1 MRYLIVLLLSWFTC
15 YSAAAQNQAKGNS
28 AVKDEKTYVLVANKI
43 NTDFN
48 YKLLDDF
55 EQSFSALI
63 KENNSRELVFNPING
78 KYHYYKFV
86 ATYKAR
92 GILPDSDPAKPEQ
105 TFHNILIIKTDD
117 QQKIVDGYHFVL
129 EWGEKPLSY
138 PLFRI
143 KSTGGPLQEGLSL
156 KQLNLKRV
164 TDNTDFDSDGKIKLS
179 SW

>member
-1 MRYLIVLLLSWFTC
+1 MRYLIVLLLGWFTC
-15 YSAAAQNQAKGNS
+15 YSVAAQNQAKGNS
-28 AVKDEKTYVLVANKI
+28 AGKDEKTYVLVANKI

-63 KENNSRELVFNPING
+63 KENNSRELVFNPVYG
-78 KYHYYKFV
+78 KFHYYKFI

-92 GILPDSDPAKPEQ
+92 GISPDSDPAKPEQ

-117 QQKIVDGYHFVL
+117 QQKIVDGYEFVL
-129 EWGEKPLSY
+129 EWNEKPLSY
-138 PLFRI
+138 PLFRM
-143 KSTGGPLQEGLSL
+143 KSSDLTLQEGLSL

-164 TDNTDFDSDGKIKLS
+164 VDNTDFNEDGKIKLS
-179 SW
+179 GW